1 MNRSKSFST
10 IQLLMLGF
18 LICFL
23 RAGVA
28 NAAPLY
34 KGRFTL
40 PYEVRW
46 GQAVL
51 PAGDYLLGFQDIGT
65 RVFVLIRDAKSGKDI
80 AFLAPLGNSDAKG
93 PSALVIV
100 GEGNHRVVHSLRL
113 AELGEVFDYEPT
125 LVRAATEV
133 EEAHTMQTLPVLA
146 TKKPA
151 AKTSES
157 RQ

>member
-1 MNRSKSFST
+1 MKPKKSVSM
-10 IQLLMLGF
+10 IQLLTLG
-18 LICFL
+18 LLACL
-23 RAGVA
+23 LGAGVA

-34 KGRFTL
+34 RGRFTL

-80 AFLAPLGNSDAKG
+80 AFLALSGNSDAKG

-113 AELGEVFDYEPT
+113 AGLGEVFTYKPALARGTED
-125 LVRAATEV
+125 VR
-133 EEAHTMQTLPVLA
+133 EASKMQTLPIMAV
-146 TKKPA
+146 KK
-151 AKTSES
+151 
-157 RQ
+157 

>member
-1 MNRSKSFST
+1 MKPKESFSM
-10 IQLLMLGF
+10 IQLLTLG
-18 LICFL
+18 LLVCFL
-23 RAGVA
+23 GAGAA

-34 KGRFTL
+34 RGRFTL

-80 AFLAPLGNSDAKG
+80 AFLAPSGNSDAKG
-93 PSALVIV
+93 ASALVIV

-113 AELGEVFDYEPT
+113 AELGEVFTYEPAVARGAED
-125 LVRAATEV
+125 VR
-133 EEAHTMQTLPVLA
+133 EARKMQTLPIIAV
-146 TKKPA
+146 KK
-151 AKTSES
+151 
-157 RQ
+157 